1 MKLGPELGYRELYHS
16 AEIFSN
22 GTSLNVKFALGI
34 KNFNFVLTLSQMCVS
49 NVYSVPSVSPAS
61 DFLCLIRLILELE
74 NQELSNLQ

>member
-49 NVYSVPSVSPAS
+49 TVYSVPSVSPAS
-61 DFLCLIRLILELE
+61 DFS
-74 NQELSNLQ
+74 QETGK